1 MTNSCQTCWILPY
14 YNVSFEINCPN
25 VKYLNKQVA
34 FHQTWT
40 LLKRSYHLCAFMSF
54 VLVVFK
60 YNIFFMSLCFDIN
73 FKKNFK
79 EVWGFYQIKEWLST
93 RLIKS
98 KKKIHLKQCTV
109 MLCYLN
115 KKVNENR
122 MIHIIHTYRNL
133 TTEIVQLFL

>member
-73 FKKNFK
+73 FKKNLRKFEGFIKLKSDFVPDWSNAKRKFTWNNVLCCNAFLTKTSIRIEWYILFK
-79 EVWGFYQIKEWLST
+79 
-93 RLIKS
+93 
-98 KKKIHLKQCTV
+98 
-109 MLCYLN
+109 
-115 KKVNENR
+115 
-122 MIHIIHTYRNL
+122 HI
-133 TTEIVQLFL
+133 EI